1 MRIFKTFAVALVL
14 VLVFAFVLNKKLD
27 AGDRET
33 AKLEKKLETA
43 LTAIDRLEKAAK
55 KAAKDALKREKELVK
70 RGENLAKQ
78 MSAKLKEL
86 ASLVAADMD
95 QIGEDMK
102 KELVPAMTKLVL
114 PLNKRNRE
122 LAAELDN
129 LHKYDKE
136 LAAWLK
142 QRDKELV
149 VALTED
155 LEKYDKERVG
165 ALEKELELVAPLV
178 VALDKYDKELAAE
191 LDKLGL
197 DMTEHVRIGWLNQ
210 KLDEL
215 RAYQKLLE
223 TGLRWRIT
231 NHTHEVTGSP
241 LNREAY
247 PCFPN
252 QLCP

>member
-1 MRIFKTFAVALVL
+1 M
-14 VLVFAFVLNKKLD
+14 
-27 AGDRET
+27 
-33 AKLEKKLETA
+33 
-43 LTAIDRLEKAAK
+43 
-55 KAAKDALKREKELVK
+55 
-70 RGENLAKQ
+70 
-78 MSAKLKEL
+78 
-86 ASLVAADMD
+86 
-95 QIGEDMK
+95 
-102 KELVPAMTKLVL
+102 
-114 PLNKRNRE
+114 
-122 LAAELDN
+122 
-129 LHKYDKE
+129 HKYDKE

-142 QRDKELV
+142 ERDKELV

-155 LEKYDKERVG
+155 LE
-165 ALEKELELVAPLV
+165 
-178 VALDKYDKELAAE
+178 KYDKELAAE

>member
-1 MRIFKTFAVALVL
+1 MRIFETFAVALVL

-43 LTAIDRLEKAAK
+43 LTAIDRLE

-122 LAAELDN
+122 LAAELDRRVREQ
-129 LHKYDKE
+129 KS
-136 LAAWLK
+136 A
-142 QRDKELV
+142 
-149 VALTED
+149 
-155 LEKYDKERVG
+155 ERLLFNMVISVG
-165 ALEKELELVAPLV
+165 
-178 VALDKYDKELAAE
+178 
-191 LDKLGL
+191 
-197 DMTEHVRIGWLNQ
+197 
-210 KLDEL
+210 KLDSKVAVLEGRTL
-215 RAYQKLLE
+215 RVEA
-223 TGLRWRIT
+223 
-231 NHTHEVTGSP
+231 HTHTVVGSP
-241 LNREAY
+241 LHRKAY

-252 QLCP
+252 ELCP